1 MPNFNP
7 TSAQNFLQTTAN
19 FQITASLTAQQ
30 LPNQVLMSGLTILAP
45 TTNTGTIYVGTST
58 VSATNGFPLVAG
70 AMLALA
76 ITNPNQI
83 WMIGTNTTDKLAG
96 IGV

>member
-7 TSAQNFLQTTAN
+7 TSATNFLQTTTN
-19 FQITASLTAQQ
+19 FQITAALTAQQ
-30 LPNQVLMSGLTILAP
+30 LPNHVLLSGLTILAP
-45 TTNTGTIYVGTST
+45 TSNTGTIYVGTQNVT
-58 VSATNGFPLVAG
+58 AANGFPLVAG
-70 AMLALA
+70 AMLEMA

-83 WMIGTNTTDKLAG
+83 WMIGSNTTDILAG

>member
-7 TSAQNFLQTTAN
+7 TSAQNFLQTTSN
-19 FQITASLTAQQ
+19 FQITSSLTPQQ
-30 LPNQVLMSGLTILAP
+30 LPNQVLMSGLTILAK
-45 TTNTGTIYVGTST
+45 TSNTGTIYVGTQN
-58 VSATNGFPLVAG
+58 VSSTNGFPLVAG

-83 WMIGTNTTDKLAG
+83 WMIGTNTSDILAG

>member
-7 TSAQNFLQTTAN
+7 TSAANFLQTTTN
-19 FQITASLTAQQ
+19 FQITAALTAQQ

-58 VSATNGFPLVAG
+58 VSSTNGFPLVAG
-70 AMLALA
+70 AMLALS

-83 WMIGTNTTDKLAG
+83 WMIGTNTSDILAG